1 MGLQAPSE
9 REIRRRVRRCST
21 HWYQRGLP
29 GHKIEELSIELE
41 DGLREAAE
49 CGYGPEAVLGGGARE
64 YAEEQARENGP
75 RGTREKARIA
85 ASKLALAALASAS
98 AVLIPQHALLGS
110 WRVAVGWK
118 EILAV
123 AAIFS
128 AVALLQWH
136 GFSSRTYNW
145 RKADGVFVP
154 GDVWAFAFGV
164 ALGCVLHVYDFEPA
178 RAKLF
183 GWPWWASVL
192 TLALALLAGRLHARS
207 TASLA
212 AGPVSPRLPTAQE
225 KRATGP
231 GKGARKGARAP
242 FWLALA
248 SSGCFLVAWLLYDGP
263 SHDALG
269 IVLVASSLLV
279 AATLPRLGGRDP
291 GPQAF
296 GDGG

>member
-1 MGLQAPSE
+1 MWSWPSPRRAP
-9 REIRRRVRRCST
+9 R
-21 HWYQRGLP
+21 
-29 GHKIEELSIELE
+29 
-41 DGLREAAE
+41 A
-49 CGYGPEAVLGGGARE
+49 
-64 YAEEQARENGP
+64 
-75 RGTREKARIA
+75 KARIA

-110 WRVAVGWK
+110 WTVAVGWR
-118 EILAV
+118 EILA
-123 AAIFS
+123 ALAIFS
-128 AVALLQWH
+128 AVALLQWP

-178 RAKLF
+178 RQELF

-207 TASLA
+207 TTSLA
-212 AGPVSPRLPTAQE
+212 AGPVSPRLRTAQE
-225 KRATGP
+225 ERATGP
-231 GKGARKGARAP
+231 GKDTRKDARKDALAGARTP

-263 SHDALG
+263 SHDTLG
-269 IVLVASSLLV
+269 ILLVASSLLV
-279 AATLPRLGGRDP
+279 AATVPPLGGRDP

-296 GDGG
+296 E